1 MTVVTP
7 ATTAPTAGRPPA
19 APINIARSAP
29 RRRSWMQG
37 ALAILLI
44 AGGALTAGYVAQR
57 IGATHDFLGVSRPV
71 GRGAEISAA
80 DLIIIR
86 VNEAVGLK
94 PIPAGQSGTV
104 IGKRAAVPLV
114 PGTLLT
120 PEQLTDTPV
129 PAPGNQLVRLALSE
143 DRVPADRLATGS
155 RVLLVVMPKGNTSQG
170 NAAPPDLAPP
180 RTIVAT
186 VVDVAEASRQGD
198 TTVNV
203 EVSDADAP
211 TVAAMHAEDRIVLT
225 MGGGS

>member
-7 ATTAPTAGRPPA
+7 ATTTTAGRPPA
-19 APINIARSAP
+19 APINIAKSAP

-57 IGATHDFLGVSRPV
+57 IGATHDFIGVGRPV
-71 GRGAEISAA
+71 GKGAEITAA
-80 DLIIIR
+80 DLITIR

-94 PIPAGQSGTV
+94 PIPVGRASTV

-129 PAPGNQLVRLALSE
+129 PAPGNQLLGLALSE
-143 DRVPADRLATGS
+143 DRVPAGRMAIGS
-155 RVLLVVMPKGNTSQG
+155 PVLLVVMPKR
-170 NAAPPDLAPP
+170 NATQADGGAPPDLVPP

-186 VVDVAEASRQGD
+186 VVDVRPSIRQGD
-198 TTVNV
+198 TIVNV
-203 EVSDADAP
+203 EVSNADAP

-225 MGGGS
+225 VGGGS